1 MAGPTLEL
9 ADIFRRH
16 GDEFRQQH
24 PLSLQQGRVMRAIE
38 VCRTA
43 ALGGHVDACGHCGF
57 TETQYNSC
65 RNRHC
70 PKCQFGERHD
80 WVQARQDE
88 LLPVPYFHVVFT
100 LPHQLAPLALQN
112 PAVIYGLLLR
122 VSAEAMLTVAADPQH
137 LGARLGLISVLHTW
151 GQNLLH
157 HPHVHMVVPGGG
169 ISLDGQRWVPS
180 RSPRFLLPVKVLS
193 ARFRQLFLTALWKV
207 FDAGQL
213 RFHGQLKPL
222 QDRAT
227 LQHYLSP
234 IRGSKWVVY
243 AKPPFGGP
251 LQVLRYLGR
260 YTHRIAISNQ
270 RLLKLQD
277 SQVTFQWKDYR
288 AGPNASGEMTL
299 HVHEFI
305 RRFLLHVLPAGFQ
318 RIRHYGLLTNRFLAV
333 NLAACRQVLA
343 AQPLGQILPTPAQIT
358 ASPAIASAPPLTRL
372 CPHCRVGVMIRTQTL
387 FPVRWPEKIDTS

>member
-16 GDEFRQQH
+16 GGEFRQQH
-24 PLSLQQGRVMRAIE
+24 PLSVQQGRVMRAIE
-38 VCRTA
+38 LCRTA
-43 ALGGHVDACGHCGF
+43 ALGGHVDQCGHCQF
-57 TETQYNSC
+57 TATNYNSC

-112 PAVIYGLLLR
+112 PAVLYGLLLR
-122 VSAEAMLTVAADPQH
+122 ISADTMLSVAADPKH
-137 LGARLGLISVLHTW
+137 LAARLGLISVLHTW
-151 GQNLLH
+151 GQNPLH

-169 ISLDGQRWVPS
+169 ISLDSQRWAPC

-193 ARFRQLFLTALWKV
+193 ARFGQLFLAAFWKA
-207 FDAGQL
+207 FAAGQL
-213 RFHGQLKPL
+213 RFHGQLQRL
-222 QDRAT
+222 GDRAA
-227 LQHYLSP
+227 LQRYLAP
-234 IRGSKWVVY
+234 IRRSKWVVY

-270 RLLKLQD
+270 RLLKLAD

-288 AGPNASGEMTL
+288 AGPTAKGVMTL

-318 RIRHYGLLTNRFLAV
+318 RIRHYGLLANRFLAA
-333 NLAACRQVLA
+333 NLNLCRQLLA
-343 AQPLGQILPTPAQIT
+343 AQPLGPILPTPAQIT
-358 ASPAIASAPPLTRL
+358 ASPVIPAPLPHLPL
-372 CPHCRVGVMIRTQTL
+372 CPHCRVGSMIRTQTL
-387 FPVRWPEKIDTS
+387 FPIRWPQTPDTS